1 MSPKNSES
9 HISAAANKKNFFAH
23 VMGDV
28 NESCSE
34 SDTIIVDSI
43 KDFADSP
50 HLINKKGYNFTIGK
64 DPNNRYSQDWG

>member
-1 MSPKNSES
+1 
-9 HISAAANKKNFFAH
+9 
-23 VMGDV
+23 MGDV